1 MFPSYGIKRTSLVLQ
16 IKALA
21 QMRFRKL
28 QFLWGSGWEK
38 EKHILHFEKNN
49 SNQKLFIQKE
59 DSQKL

>member
-1 MFPSYGIKRTSLVLQ
+1 
-16 IKALA
+16 
-21 QMRFRKL
+21 MRFRKL